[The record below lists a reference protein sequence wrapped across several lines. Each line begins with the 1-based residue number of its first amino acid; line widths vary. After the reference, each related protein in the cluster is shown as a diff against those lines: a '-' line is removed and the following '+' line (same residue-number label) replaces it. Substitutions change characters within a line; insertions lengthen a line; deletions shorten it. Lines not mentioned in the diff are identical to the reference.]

1 MQGRFKITGKNF
13 VTMKG
18 LGFIKDYLSFN
29 RAEQRGIIVLLIL
42 LSLVAAANR
51 LWPEETIVPSVSF
64 PGLEKELRDFEG
76 GIRQA
81 EIEDSVSRAG
91 RFRKSWSSEGKIKDS
106 MKKPGHQAIP
116 LLVVDINAADTLELQ
131 RLKGI
136 GPSYARRIAG
146 YRNRLGGFVSCRQV
160 LEVWG
165 MDTSLY
171 NLIREHIIIK
181 SDSVR
186 KIDINTISFKE
197 LLKHPYFPY
206 EITRAMI
213 LYRQKHKLFRSTDEL
228 RQVEGVSD
236 SVFSR
241 IRPYVR
247 MSR

>member
-1 MQGRFKITGKNF
+1 
-13 VTMKG
+13 MKG
-18 LGFIKDYLSFN
+18 LGFVKDYLSFN
-29 RAEQRGIIVLLIL
+29 RSEQRGIIVLLIL
-42 LSLVAAANR
+42 LSLAATANR
-51 LWPEETIVPSVSF
+51 LWPEENIVPSVSF
-64 PGLEKELRDFEG
+64 PGLEKELRDFEA

-91 RFRKSWSSEGKIKDS
+91 RFRKSWSSAEKLKDT
-106 MKKPGHQAIP
+106 MKNPGHQVIS

-165 MDTSLY
+165 MDTSVY

-186 KIDINTISFKE
+186 KIDINTVSFKE

-213 LYRQKHKLFRSTDEL
+213 LYRQKHKLFRTVDEL
-228 RQVEGVSD
+228 HKVEGVND
-236 SVFSR
+236 SVYR
-241 IRPYVR
+241 KIRPYVQVAR
-247 MSR
+247 